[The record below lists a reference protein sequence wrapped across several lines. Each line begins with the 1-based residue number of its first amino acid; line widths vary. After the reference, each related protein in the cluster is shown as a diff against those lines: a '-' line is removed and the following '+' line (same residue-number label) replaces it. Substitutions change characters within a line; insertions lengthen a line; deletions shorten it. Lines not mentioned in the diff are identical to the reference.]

1 MMNGFTIDPGKCQR
15 DGICAADCPAGVI
28 KKQSTDDYP
37 EPTTDFEKF
46 CLACG
51 HCVVICPHQALSL
64 DWLSPEACPPIK
76 TNFNLTM
83 EHVEQFLRSRRS
95 IRNFKKK
102 VVGRGLLN
110 KLLEIGTYA
119 PSAKNEQPWH
129 WLVIQDSVEVKRL
142 AGLVVDWIRLV
153 IKEKPEIA
161 RQKAYHRVVAAWKK
175 GKDPICREAPHL
187 IVVHADKNWAFGAE
201 DCASALTY
209 IELFATVMGLGT
221 CWAGYLYSAANS
233 YAPLFEALG
242 VPSDHRIFGALMV
255 GYPTFTYHRL
265 PLRKPPRI
273 MWK

>member
-1 MMNGFTIDPGKCQR
+1 MKGFTVDSDKCQR
-15 DGICAADCPAGVI
+15 DGICVADCPAGVI
-28 KKQSTDDYP
+28 KKQSADDYP

-51 HCVVICPHQALSL
+51 HCVVICPHKALSL
-64 DWLSPEACPPIK
+64 DWLSRARGPSIK
-76 TNFNLTM
+76 TRFNLTT
-83 EHVEQFLRSRRS
+83 EQVEQFLRTRRS
-95 IRNFKKK
+95 IRNFKKE
-102 VVGRGLLN
+102 VVGRDLLN

-129 WLVIQDSVEVKRL
+129 WLVIQNPTEVKRL
-142 AGLVVDWIRLV
+142 AGLVVDWIRMV
-153 IKEKPEIA
+153 IK
-161 RQKAYHRVVAAWKK
+161 RNRRWLGKK
-175 GKDPICREAPHL
+175 RITASCFLEERERFYLPGSPHL

-201 DCASALTY
+201 DCAGALTY

-221 CWAGYLYSAANS
+221 CWAGYFYSAANS
-233 YAPLFEALG
+233 YAPLFETLG
-242 VPSDHRIFGALMV
+242 VPSAHRIFGALMV